1 MPFFIKRFFYEFLHY
16 NLNLTSGNVVEVT
29 LDKQANVRLMDD
41 INFTKYKK
49 GMQHQYYGG
58 YTTKSPARL
67 TAPRSGH
74 WNLVIDLGGYLAQL
88 MHQLGFYRN
97 NYDADTR
104 ERRWVY
110 CRHTPCK
117 N

>member
-1 MPFFIKRFFYEFLHY
+1 MGRNDLLIRTFP
-16 NLNLTSGNVVEVT
+16 SGNVVEVT

-74 WNLVIDLGGYLAQL
+74 WNLVIDLGGYPGTVNASVRVL
-88 MHQLGFYRN
+88 
-97 NYDADTR
+97 
-104 ERRWVY
+104 
-110 CRHTPCK
+110 
-117 N
+117 